1 MARQG
6 LRDKGFSQQ
15 RQNSPALHPASSGWL
30 WSRRLVLL
38 PSPRIKVRSFRGK
51 GSRNRIRQ
59 VERKVADYRDLGT
72 HTMVGGGVK
81 VKAAPSCLT
90 LCGPMYYTV
99 YGILQARI
107 LEWVA
112 FPFSKGSSHP
122 RNQTQVSR
130 IAGGLQI
137 NVSHQYI
144 PYLKLTK
151 CCTSK
156 ISQ

>member
-1 MARQG
+1 M
-6 LRDKGFSQQ
+6 
-15 RQNSPALHPASSGWL
+15 
-30 WSRRLVLL
+30 L

-90 LCGPMYYTV
+90 LCGPMDYTV

-107 LEWVA
+107 LGW
-112 FPFSKGSSHP
+112 
-122 RNQTQVSR
+122 
-130 IAGGLQI
+130 
-137 NVSHQYI
+137 
-144 PYLKLTK
+144 
-151 CCTSK
+151 
-156 ISQ
+156 